1 MTPNHHTKGIVMNI
15 EKEID
20 NRIHKSGGGYPAWYV
35 GTTTNPRKQLFEG
48 HNVVERAGAWLYRDA
63 GSESTAKTI
72 EAIFLKRGCK
82 GMGKRGGQDSSRYI
96 YAYKMTRTTRGSQS

>member
-1 MTPNHHTKGIVMNI
+1 MNV

-35 GTTTNPRKQLFEG
+35 GITTNPRKKLFEG
-48 HNVVERAGAWLYRDA
+48 HNVSERAGAWLYRDA
-63 GSESTAKTI
+63 GSESMAKDV

-82 GMGKRGGQDSSRYI
+82 GTNGLGSGDSSHYI

>member
-1 MTPNHHTKGIVMNI
+1 MNI

-20 NRIHKSGGGYPAWYV
+20 KCIHKSGGDYPSWYI
-35 GTTTNPRKQLFEG
+35 GTATNPRKRLFEG
-48 HNVVERAGAWLYRDA
+48 HNVVERSGAWFYRDA
-63 GSESTAKTI
+63 GCESTAKTI

-82 GMGKRGGQDSSRYI
+82 GGSGKDDSPHFI